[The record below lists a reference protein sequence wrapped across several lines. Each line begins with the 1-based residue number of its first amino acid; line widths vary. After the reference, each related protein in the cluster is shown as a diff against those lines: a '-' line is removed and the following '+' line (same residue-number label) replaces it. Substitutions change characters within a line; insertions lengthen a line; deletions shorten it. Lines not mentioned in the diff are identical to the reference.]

1 MKKIVMIISL
11 IIFLIVIFLFSFKAL
26 TGFVINNNF
35 ETSDYYIH
43 TKAIC
48 NSTNFC
54 EDYEIICNGTEV
66 LDKKPIAGAVIQ
78 HQENWKDPRDNKEL
92 C

>member
-1 MKKIVMIISL
+1 MKKTIIIISL
-11 IIFLIVIFLFSFKAL
+11 LILLLAIFLFSSRVL
-26 TGFVINNNF
+26 TGFAINNNLK
-35 ETSDYYIH
+35 TSDYYIH

-54 EDYEIICNGTEV
+54 QDYEITCNGTEV
-66 LDKKPIAGAVIQ
+66 LDKKPITGAVIQ
-78 HQENWKDPRDNKEL
+78 HQEDWKDPRDNKEL